1 MTYLGSLGIGLLV
14 HEAVRA
20 RWPERRSWAIAVSAA
35 LTAAQPATL
44 AVLAPGW
51 ALVLLRA
58 RSTRPAR
65 SKQAPG
71 LDHLGQVL
79 FIALSA
85 GLPVAAALEFATG
98 EVGPVQANEVRRVL
112 RVARSH
118 GLSTAL
124 AAADGTTVRLFAV
137 LARAQLTGASAVK
150 AVASFVDE
158 ERKERRAGAAEAA
171 QRLPVKLTVPLA
183 LLILPGFVL
192 LTFGP
197 TVISTIQ
204 RLLAPLLS

>member
-1 MTYLGSLGIGLLV
+1 MD
-14 HEAVRA
+14 
-20 RWPERRSWAIAVSAA
+20 
-35 LTAAQPATL
+35 Q
-44 AVLAPGW
+44 
-51 ALVLLRA
+51 
-58 RSTRPAR
+58 
-65 SKQAPG
+65 
-71 LDHLGQVL
+71 LGQVL

-85 GLPVAAALEFATG
+85 GLPVAAALEFAAG
-98 EVGPVQANEVRRVL
+98 EAGPVEAAEVRSVL
-112 RVARSH
+112 RSARRH
-118 GLSTAL
+118 GL
-124 AAADGTTVRLFAV
+124 AAALTASGGSAGPLFAV
-137 LARAQLTGASAVK
+137 LARAQLTGASAAR

-158 ERKERRAGAAEAA
+158 ERMNRRALAAETA

>member
-1 MTYLGSLGIGLLV
+1 
-14 HEAVRA
+14 
-20 RWPERRSWAIAVSAA
+20 
-35 LTAAQPATL
+35 
-44 AVLAPGW
+44 
-51 ALVLLRA
+51 
-58 RSTRPAR
+58 
-65 SKQAPG
+65 

-85 GLPVAAALEFATG
+85 GFPVAAALEFAAG
-98 EVGPVQANEVRRVL
+98 EVGPVQATEVRRVL
-112 RVARSH
+112 RAARSH

-158 ERKERRAGAAEAA
+158 ERKERRARAAEAA